1 MPHVAD
7 GDDGAA
13 DVRCSLTWWK
23 GNGLLDINF
32 PSDLLNLMRLFVN
45 LITQQKNKTSFI
57 SVNKRSK
64 KKRSRRNQPDSS
76 DARAL
81 NFAFLVTKQ
90 KASHILFL
98 VPKYL

>member
-45 LITQQKNKTSFI
+45 LITQQKTKQVS
-57 SVNKRSK
+57 SVSIKEAK
-64 KKRSRRNQPDSS
+64 KKIKEKSTRLVKRTSPD
-76 DARAL
+76 
-81 NFAFLVTKQ
+81 FAFLVTKQ